1 MKQRMKVS
9 DKNTQIGIDI
19 GTEKICCAITEINS
33 DEKSN
38 KILGVGSVPSQGIKK
53 GSIVHRDRVM
63 DAIESAVREAELM
76 AGIKVNRAMLSISGD
91 HIRGINTQGAIAI
104 QKGNARNVP
113 VVEQEITQNDVS
125 RVLELAKAVSL
136 PVDREILHILPQE
149 YLIDTMD
156 SIKDP
161 VGMSGRRLEAKVHL
175 ITMAATTAKNLVNC
189 VHELAIDVEGLVF
202 QGLASAIATLDT
214 DEKELGVVVVDIGA
228 GTTDITVFYDGGV
241 RHTAVIGVGAS
252 TVTNDI
258 AVMLQIGMEDAEQI
272 KLKYAS
278 AKASMSSTELEFDLP
293 VKNGGI
299 ARKVSEH
306 ELSRYVEARMIE
318 LIQLIGREIARSDV
332 SDQLTYGL
340 VLTGGGSM
348 LRNLVPLAQ
357 EKFNMPVR
365 IGRPKNFSGAVDIAS
380 TADFTAAIG
389 LTQWASVTRDL
400 VMQETGLSPIGKAV
414 TNIKDWV
421 RGLFT

>member
-19 GTEKICCAITEINS
+19 GTSKICCAITEINS
-33 DEKSN
+33 DEGSN
-38 KILGVGSVPSQGIKK
+38 KILGVGKVPSQGIKK

-63 DAIESAVREAELM
+63 DAIEAAVREAELM
-76 AGIKVNRAMLSISGD
+76 ASIKVNRALLSISGD

-104 QKGNARNVP
+104 QKGSARNVP
-113 VVEQEITQNDVS
+113 MEQEITHNDVS

-202 QGLASAIATLDT
+202 QALASAIATLDT
-214 DEKELGVVVVDIGA
+214 DEKELGVAVVDIGA
-228 GTTDITVFYDGGV
+228 GTTDITVFYDDGV
-241 RHTAVIGVGAS
+241 RHSAVIGVGAS
-252 TVTNDI
+252 MVTNDI

-318 LIQLIGREIARSDV
+318 LIQLIGREIARADV

-340 VLTGGGSM
+340 VLTGGGAM

-389 LTQWASVTRDL
+389 LTQWTSVTSDL

-421 RGLFT
+421 RGLFA

>member
-19 GTEKICCAITEINS
+19 GTAKICCVITKINS
-33 DEKSN
+33 DEGSN
-38 KILGVGSVPSQGIKK
+38 KILGVGNAPSQGIKK

-63 DAIESAVREAELM
+63 DAIEAAVREAELM

-104 QKGNARNVP
+104 QKGSARNVP
-113 VVEQEITQNDVS
+113 MEQEITQNDVS

-149 YLIDTMD
+149 YLVDTMD
-156 SIKDP
+156 SIKNP

-189 VHELAIDVEGLVF
+189 VHEMAIDVEGLVF
-202 QGLASAIATLDT
+202 QALASAIATLDT
-214 DEKELGVVVVDIGA
+214 DEKELGVAVVDIGA

-241 RHTAVIGVGAS
+241 RHSAVIGVGAS
-252 TVTNDI
+252 AVTNDI

-318 LIQLIGREIARSDV
+318 LIQLIGREIARADV

-340 VLTGGGSM
+340 VLTGGGAM

-389 LTQWASVTRDL
+389 LTQWTSVTSDL
-400 VMQETGLSPIGKAV
+400 VIQETGLSPIGKAV

-421 RGLFT
+421 RGLFA

>member
-19 GTEKICCAITEINS
+19 GTAKICCAITKINS
-33 DEKSN
+33 DEGSN
-38 KILGVGSVPSQGIKK
+38 KILGVGNAPSQGIKK

-63 DAIESAVREAELM
+63 DAIEAAVREAELM

-104 QKGNARNVP
+104 QKGSARNVP
-113 VVEQEITQNDVS
+113 MEQEITQNDVS

-149 YLIDTMD
+149 YLVDTMD
-156 SIKDP
+156 SIKNP

-189 VHELAIDVEGLVF
+189 VHEMAIDVEGLVF
-202 QGLASAIATLDT
+202 QALASAIATLDT
-214 DEKELGVVVVDIGA
+214 DEKELGVAVVDIGA
-228 GTTDITVFYDGGV
+228 GTTDITVFYDGGI
-241 RHTAVIGVGAS
+241 RHSAVIGVGAS
-252 TVTNDI
+252 AVTNDI

-299 ARKVSEH
+299 VRKVSEH

-340 VLTGGGSM
+340 VLTGGGAM

-357 EKFNMPVR
+357 EKFNMPIR

-400 VMQETGLSPIGKAV
+400 VMQETGLSPVGKAV

>member
-1 MKQRMKVS
+1 MKQRLKIS

-19 GTEKICCAITEINS
+19 GTSKICCAITEINS
-33 DEKSN
+33 DEGSN
-38 KILGVGSVPSQGIKK
+38 KILGIGSVPSQGIKK
-53 GSIVHRDRVM
+53 GSIVHRDKVM
-63 DAIESAVREAELM
+63 ESIEAAVREAELM
-76 AGIKVNRAMLSISGD
+76 AGIKVSRVMLSISGD

-104 QKGNARNVP
+104 QKGTTSNVP
-113 VVEQEITQNDVS
+113 VEQEITQNDVS

-189 VHELAIDVEGLVF
+189 VHEMAIDVEGLVF
-202 QGLASAIATLDT
+202 QALASAIATLDT
-214 DEKELGVVVVDIGA
+214 DEKELGVAVVDIGA

-241 RHTAVIGVGAS
+241 RHSAVIGVGAS

-258 AVMLQIGMEDAEQI
+258 AVMLQIGMEDAEEI
-272 KLKYAS
+272 KMKYAS

-318 LIQLIGREIARSDV
+318 LIQLISREIARSDV

-421 RGLFT
+421 RGRFT

>member
-19 GTEKICCAITEINS
+19 GTSKICCAITEINL
-33 DEKSN
+33 DEGSN
-38 KILGVGSVPSQGIKK
+38 KILGVGNVPSQGIKK

-63 DAIESAVREAELM
+63 DAIEAAVREAELM

-104 QKGNARNVP
+104 QKGSARNVP
-113 VVEQEITQNDVS
+113 VEQEITQNDVS

-136 PVDREILHILPQE
+136 PIDREILHILPQE

-202 QGLASAIATLDT
+202 QVLASAIATLDT
-214 DEKELGVVVVDIGA
+214 DEKELGVAVVDIGA

-241 RHTAVIGVGAS
+241 RHSAVIGVGAS

-258 AVMLQIGMEDAEQI
+258 AVMLQIGMGDAEQI

-318 LIQLIGREIARSDV
+318 LIQLIDREIARADV

-340 VLTGGGSM
+340 VLTGGGAM
-348 LRNLVPLAQ
+348 LRNLVPLTQ

-365 IGRPKNFSGAVDIAS
+365 IGRPKNFSGAIDIAS

-400 VMQETGLSPIGKAV
+400 VMQETGLSSIGKTV
-414 TNIKDWV
+414 TIIKDWV

>member
-19 GTEKICCAITEINS
+19 GTSKICCAITEINS
-33 DEKSN
+33 DEGSN
-38 KILGVGSVPSQGIKK
+38 KILGVGNVPSQGIKK

-63 DAIESAVREAELM
+63 DAIEAAVREAELM
-76 AGIKVNRAMLSISGD
+76 ASIKVNRALLSISGD

-104 QKGNARNVP
+104 QKGSARNVP
-113 VVEQEITQNDVS
+113 MEQEITHNDVS

-202 QGLASAIATLDT
+202 QALASAIATLDT
-214 DEKELGVVVVDIGA
+214 DEKELGVAVVDIGA
-228 GTTDITVFYDGGV
+228 GTTDITVFYDDGV
-241 RHTAVIGVGAS
+241 RHSAVIGVGAS
-252 TVTNDI
+252 MVTNDL

-318 LIQLIGREIARSDV
+318 LIQLIGREIARADV

-340 VLTGGGSM
+340 VLTGGGAM

-389 LTQWASVTRDL
+389 LTQWTSVTSDL

>member
-1 MKQRMKVS
+1 MKRSMKIS
-9 DKNTQIGIDI
+9 DKNIEIGIDI
-19 GTEKICCAITEINS
+19 GTSKTCCLISEIKS
-33 DEKSN
+33 EEESN
-38 KILGVGSVPSQGIKK
+38 KILGVGKAPSQGIKK
-53 GSIVHRDRVM
+53 GSIIHRDKVM
-63 DAIESAVREAELM
+63 ESIEIAVREAELM
-76 AGIKVNRAMLSISGD
+76 SGVKVNRATVSISGN

-104 QKGNARNVP
+104 QKGTSSNVP
-113 VVEQEITQNDVS
+113 IEQEISRSDVT

-136 PVDREILHILPQE
+136 PIDREILHILPQE

-202 QGLASAIATLDT
+202 QGLASSIATLDS
-214 DEKELGVVVVDIGA
+214 DEKDMGVAVVDIGA
-228 GTTDITVFYDGGV
+228 GTTDVTVFYDGGI
-241 RHTAVIGVGAS
+241 RHSAVVDVGAN

-272 KLKYAS
+272 KMKYAS

-318 LIQLIGREIARSDV
+318 LIQLIGREISRAGIN
-332 SDQLTYGL
+332 DQLTYGV
-340 VLTGGGSM
+340 VLTGGGAM

-357 EKFNMPVR
+357 EKFNLPVR
-365 IGRPKNFSGAVDIAS
+365 IGQHKNFSGAVDIAS

-389 LTQWASVTRDL
+389 LTQWNSVTRDM
-400 VMQETGLSPIGKAV
+400 VMKDMTVTPIGKAV

>member
-19 GTEKICCAITEINS
+19 GTSKICCAITEINS
-33 DEKSN
+33 DEGSN
-38 KILGVGSVPSQGIKK
+38 KILGVGKVPSQGIKK

-63 DAIESAVREAELM
+63 DAIEAAVREAELM
-76 AGIKVNRAMLSISGD
+76 ASIKVNRALLSISGD

-104 QKGNARNVP
+104 QKGSARNVP
-113 VVEQEITQNDVS
+113 MEQEITHNDVS

-202 QGLASAIATLDT
+202 QALASAIATLDT
-214 DEKELGVVVVDIGA
+214 DEKELGVAVVDIGA
-228 GTTDITVFYDGGV
+228 GTTDITVFYDDGV
-241 RHTAVIGVGAS
+241 RHSAVIGVGAS
-252 TVTNDI
+252 MVTNDI

-318 LIQLIGREIARSDV
+318 LIQLIGREIARADV

-340 VLTGGGSM
+340 VLTGGGAM

-389 LTQWASVTRDL
+389 LTQWTSVTSDL

>member
-19 GTEKICCAITEINS
+19 GTAKICCAITEINS
-33 DEKSN
+33 DEGSN
-38 KILGVGSVPSQGIKK
+38 KILGVGNVPSQGIKK

-63 DAIESAVREAELM
+63 DAIEAAVREAELM

-104 QKGNARNVP
+104 QKGSARNVP
-113 VVEQEITQNDVS
+113 VEQEITQNDVS

-202 QGLASAIATLDT
+202 QVLASAIATLDT
-214 DEKELGVVVVDIGA
+214 DEKELGVAVVDIGA

-241 RHTAVIGVGAS
+241 RHSAVIGVGAS

-258 AVMLQIGMEDAEQI
+258 AVMLQIGMGDAEQI

-318 LIQLIGREIARSDV
+318 LIQLIGREIARADV

-340 VLTGGGSM
+340 VLTGGGAM

-389 LTQWASVTRDL
+389 LTQWTSVTSDL
-400 VMQETGLSPIGKAV
+400 VIQETGLSPIGKAV
-414 TNIKDWV
+414 KNIKDWV
-421 RGLFT
+421 RGLFA

>member
-19 GTEKICCAITEINS
+19 GTSKICCVITEINS
-33 DEKSN
+33 DEGSN
-38 KILGVGSVPSQGIKK
+38 KILGVGNVPSQGIKK

-63 DAIESAVREAELM
+63 DAIEAAVREAELM
-76 AGIKVNRAMLSISGD
+76 AGIRVNRAILCISGD
-91 HIRGINTQGAIAI
+91 HIHGINTQGAIAI
-104 QKGNARNVP
+104 QKGSARNVP
-113 VVEQEITQNDVS
+113 VEQEITQNDVS

-136 PVDREILHILPQE
+136 PVDRDILHILPQE

-202 QGLASAIATLDT
+202 QALASAIATLDT
-214 DEKELGVVVVDIGA
+214 DEKELGVAVVDIGA

-241 RHTAVIGVGAS
+241 RHSAVIGVGAS

-258 AVMLQIGMEDAEQI
+258 AVMLQIGMEEAEQI

-318 LIQLIGREIARSDV
+318 LIQLIGREIARADV

-340 VLTGGGSM
+340 VLTGGGAM

-400 VMQETGLSPIGKAV
+400 VMQETDLSSIGKTV

-421 RGLFT
+421 RELFT

>member
-1 MKQRMKVS
+1 MKQRMKIS
-9 DKNTQIGIDI
+9 DKNTQIGIDV
-19 GTEKICCAITEINS
+19 GTSKICCAITEINS
-33 DEKSN
+33 DEGSN
-38 KILGVGSVPSQGIKK
+38 KILGVGNVPSQGIKK

-63 DAIESAVREAELM
+63 DAIEAAIQEAELM

-91 HIRGINTQGAIAI
+91 HIRGINTQGAIAM
-104 QKGNARNVP
+104 QKGSASNLP
-113 VVEQEITQNDVS
+113 VEQEITQNDVS

-202 QGLASAIATLDT
+202 QAMASAIATLDT
-214 DEKELGVVVVDIGA
+214 DEKELGVAVVDIGA

-241 RHTAVIGVGAS
+241 RHSAVIGVGAS

-318 LIQLIGREIARSDV
+318 LIQLIGREIARADV

-340 VLTGGGSM
+340 VLTGGGAM

-414 TNIKDWV
+414 INLKDWV
-421 RGLFT
+421 KGLFS

>member
-1 MKQRMKVS
+1 MKQHMKVR

-19 GTEKICCAITEINS
+19 GTAKICCAITEINS
-33 DEKSN
+33 DEGSN
-38 KILGVGSVPSQGIKK
+38 KILGVGNAPSQGIKK

-63 DAIESAVREAELM
+63 DAIEAAVREAELM

-104 QKGNARNVP
+104 QKGSARNVP
-113 VVEQEITQNDVS
+113 MEQEITQNDVS

-149 YLIDTMD
+149 YLVDTMD
-156 SIKDP
+156 SIKNP

-189 VHELAIDVEGLVF
+189 VHEMAIDVEGLVF
-202 QGLASAIATLDT
+202 QALASAIATLDT
-214 DEKELGVVVVDIGA
+214 DEKELGVAVVDIGA

-241 RHTAVIGVGAS
+241 RHSAVIGVGAS
-252 TVTNDI
+252 AVTNDI

-318 LIQLIGREIARSDV
+318 LIQLIGREIARADV

-340 VLTGGGSM
+340 VLTGGGAM

>member
-1 MKQRMKVS
+1 MKQRMKIS

-19 GTEKICCAITEINS
+19 GTSKICCAITEINS
-33 DEKSN
+33 DEGSN
-38 KILGVGSVPSQGIKK
+38 KILGVGNVPSQGIKK

-63 DAIESAVREAELM
+63 DAIEAAVREAELM

-104 QKGNARNVP
+104 QKGTTSNVP
-113 VVEQEITQNDVS
+113 VEQEITQNDVS

-189 VHELAIDVEGLVF
+189 VHEMAIDVEGLVF
-202 QGLASAIATLDT
+202 QALASAIATLDT
-214 DEKELGVVVVDIGA
+214 DEKELGVAVVDIGA

-241 RHTAVIGVGAS
+241 RHSAVIGVGAS

-306 ELSRYVEARMIE
+306 ELSRYVEARMVEI
-318 LIQLIGREIARSDV
+318 LQLIMREV
-332 SDQLTYGL
+332 SRADIKEKLTYGM
-340 VLTGGGSM
+340 VLTGGGSE
-348 LRNLVPLAQ
+348 LKNLVGLAQ
-357 EKFNMPVR
+357 ETINMPVR
-365 IGRPKNFSGAVDIAS
+365 VGNPVNLSGAVDVAS
-380 TADFTAAIG
+380 RPIYASAIG
-389 LTQWASVTRDL
+389 LAQWKTFGEDISL
-400 VMQETGLSPIGKAV
+400 IHKTGNTFKGAMGKF
-414 TNIKDWV
+414 KK
-421 RGLFT
+421 LMKEFF

>member
-19 GTEKICCAITEINS
+19 GTAKICCAITEINS
-33 DEKSN
+33 DEGSN
-38 KILGVGSVPSQGIKK
+38 KILGVGNAPSQGIKK

-63 DAIESAVREAELM
+63 DAIEAAVREAELM

-104 QKGNARNVP
+104 QKGSARNVP
-113 VVEQEITQNDVS
+113 MEQEITQNDVS

-149 YLIDTMD
+149 YLVDTMD

-189 VHELAIDVEGLVF
+189 VHEMAIDVEGLVF
-202 QGLASAIATLDT
+202 QALASAIATLDT
-214 DEKELGVVVVDIGA
+214 DEKELGVAVVDIGA

-241 RHTAVIGVGAS
+241 RHSAVIGVGAS
-252 TVTNDI
+252 AVTNDI

-318 LIQLIGREIARSDV
+318 LIQLIGREIARADV

-340 VLTGGGSM
+340 VLTGGGAM

-389 LTQWASVTRDL
+389 LTQWTSVTSDL
-400 VMQETGLSPIGKAV
+400 VIQETGLSPIGKAV

-421 RGLFT
+421 RGLFA

>member
-19 GTEKICCAITEINS
+19 GTSKICCAITEINS
-33 DEKSN
+33 DEGSN
-38 KILGVGSVPSQGIKK
+38 KILGVGNVPSQGIKK

-63 DAIESAVREAELM
+63 DAIEAAVREAELM

-104 QKGNARNVP
+104 QKGSARNVP
-113 VVEQEITQNDVS
+113 IEQEITQNDVS

-136 PVDREILHILPQE
+136 PIDREILHILPQE

-202 QGLASAIATLDT
+202 QVLASAIATLDT
-214 DEKELGVVVVDIGA
+214 DEKELGVAVVDIGA

-241 RHTAVIGVGAS
+241 RHSAVIGVGAS

-258 AVMLQIGMEDAEQI
+258 AVMLQIGMGDAEQI

-318 LIQLIGREIARSDV
+318 LIQLIGREIARADV

-340 VLTGGGSM
+340 VLTGGGAM

-389 LTQWASVTRDL
+389 LTQWTSVTSDL
-400 VMQETGLSPIGKAV
+400 VIQETGLSPIGKAV
-414 TNIKDWV
+414 KNIKDWV
-421 RGLFT
+421 RGLFA

>member
-1 MKQRMKVS
+1 MKQRMKIS
-9 DKNTQIGIDI
+9 DKNSQIGIDI
-19 GTEKICCAITEINS
+19 GTSKICCAITEINS
-33 DEKSN
+33 DEGSN
-38 KILGVGSVPSQGIKK
+38 KILGVGKVPSQGIKK

-63 DAIESAVREAELM
+63 DAIEAAVREAELM
-76 AGIKVNRAMLSISGD
+76 AGIKVSRAMLSISGD

-104 QKGNARNVP
+104 QKSSARNVP
-113 VVEQEITQNDVS
+113 VEQEITQNDVS

-202 QGLASAIATLDT
+202 QALASAIATVDT
-214 DEKELGVVVVDIGA
+214 DEKELGVAVVDIGA
-228 GTTDITVFYDGGV
+228 GTTDITIFYDGGV
-241 RHTAVIGVGAS
+241 RHSAVIGVGAS

-318 LIQLIGREIARSDV
+318 LIQLIGREIERADV

-340 VLTGGGSM
+340 VLTGGGAM

-389 LTQWASVTRDL
+389 LTQWASVTKDL
-400 VMQETGLSPIGKAV
+400 VMQETGLSSIGKTV

>member
-1 MKQRMKVS
+1 MKQRMKIS

-19 GTEKICCAITEINS
+19 GTSKICCAITEINS

-38 KILGVGSVPSQGIKK
+38 KILGVGSVPSHGIKK

-76 AGIKVNRAMLSISGD
+76 AGIKVSRAMLSISGD

-104 QKGNARNVP
+104 QKGTTSNVP
-113 VVEQEITQNDVS
+113 VEQEITQNDVS

-161 VGMSGRRLEAKVHL
+161 VGMSGRRREAKVHL

-202 QGLASAIATLDT
+202 QALASAIATLDT
-214 DEKELGVVVVDIGA
+214 DEKELGVAVVDIGA
-228 GTTDITVFYDGGV
+228 GTTDITVFYDDGV
-241 RHTAVIGVGAS
+241 RHSAVIGVGAS
-252 TVTNDI
+252 TITNDI
-258 AVMLQIGMEDAEQI
+258 AVMLQIGMEDAEEI

-340 VLTGGGSM
+340 VLTGGGAM

-357 EKFNMPVR
+357 EKFNMPIR

-389 LTQWASVTRDL
+389 LTQWDSVTRDL
-400 VMQETGLSPIGKAV
+400 VMQEAGLSPIGKTV
-414 TNIKDWV
+414 TNIKNWV

>member
-1 MKQRMKVS
+1 MKQRMKIS

-19 GTEKICCAITEINS
+19 GTSKICCAITEINS
-33 DEKSN
+33 DEESN
-38 KILGVGSVPSQGIKK
+38 KILGVASVPSQGIKK

-63 DAIESAVREAELM
+63 DAIEAAVREAELM

-104 QKGNARNVP
+104 QKSSARNVP
-113 VVEQEITQNDVS
+113 MEQEITQNDVS

-189 VHELAIDVEGLVF
+189 VHEMAIDVEGLVF
-202 QGLASAIATLDT
+202 QALASANATLES
-214 DEKELGVVVVDIGA
+214 DEKVLGVADVEYGS
-228 GTTDITVFYDGGV
+228 GTTDITEIYDCGV
-241 RHTAVIGVGAS
+241 RHSAVIGVGAS

-340 VLTGGGSM
+340 VLTGGGAM

-357 EKFNMPVR
+357 EKFNMPIR

>member
-1 MKQRMKVS
+1 MKQRLKSS

-19 GTEKICCAITEINS
+19 GTSKICCAITEINS
-33 DEKSN
+33 DEGSN
-38 KILGVGSVPSQGIKK
+38 KILGIGSVPSQGIKK
-53 GSIVHRDRVM
+53 GSIVHRDKVM
-63 DAIESAVREAELM
+63 ESIEAAVREAELM
-76 AGIKVNRAMLSISGD
+76 AGIKVSRVMLSISGD

-104 QKGNARNVP
+104 QKGTTSNVP
-113 VVEQEITQNDVS
+113 VEQEITQNDVS

-189 VHELAIDVEGLVF
+189 VHEMAIDVEGLVF
-202 QGLASAIATLDT
+202 QALASAIATLDK
-214 DEKELGVVVVDIGA
+214 DEKEMGVAVVDIGA

-241 RHTAVIGVGAS
+241 RHSAVIGVGAS

-258 AVMLQIGMEDAEQI
+258 AVMLQIGMEDAEEI
-272 KLKYAS
+272 KMKYAS

-318 LIQLIGREIARSDV
+318 LIQLIGREITRSDV

-340 VLTGGGSM
+340 VLTGGGAM

-357 EKFNMPVR
+357 EKFNMPIR

-400 VMQETGLSPIGKAV
+400 VMQETGLSPIGKTV

>member
-19 GTEKICCAITEINS
+19 GTSKICCAITEINS
-33 DEKSN
+33 DEGSN
-38 KILGVGSVPSQGIKK
+38 KILGVGNVPSQGIKK

-63 DAIESAVREAELM
+63 DAIEAAVREAELM

-104 QKGNARNVP
+104 QKGSARNVP
-113 VVEQEITQNDVS
+113 VEQEITQNDVS

-136 PVDREILHILPQE
+136 PIDREILHILPQE

-202 QGLASAIATLDT
+202 QVLASAIATLDT
-214 DEKELGVVVVDIGA
+214 DEKELGVAVVDIGA

-241 RHTAVIGVGAS
+241 RHSAVIGVGAS

-258 AVMLQIGMEDAEQI
+258 AVMLQIGMGDAEQI

-318 LIQLIGREIARSDV
+318 LIQLIGREIARADV

-340 VLTGGGSM
+340 VLTGGGAM

-389 LTQWASVTRDL
+389 LTQWSSVTRDL
-400 VMQETGLSPIGKAV
+400 VIQETDLSSIGKTV

>member
-19 GTEKICCAITEINS
+19 GTAKICCAITEINS
-33 DEKSN
+33 DEGSN
-38 KILGVGSVPSQGIKK
+38 KILGVGNAPSQGIKK

-63 DAIESAVREAELM
+63 DAIEAAVREAELM

-91 HIRGINTQGAIAI
+91 HIRGINTQGAIDI
-104 QKGNARNVP
+104 QKGSARNVP
-113 VVEQEITQNDVS
+113 MEQEITQNDVS

-149 YLIDTMD
+149 YLVDTMD

-189 VHELAIDVEGLVF
+189 VHEMAIDVEGLVF
-202 QGLASAIATLDT
+202 QALASAIATLDT
-214 DEKELGVVVVDIGA
+214 DEKELGVAVVDIGA

-241 RHTAVIGVGAS
+241 RHSAVIGVGAS
-252 TVTNDI
+252 AVTNDI

-306 ELSRYVEARMIE
+306 ELSRYVEARMVE
-318 LIQLIGREIARSDV
+318 LLQLIGREIARADV

-340 VLTGGGSM
+340 VLTGGGAM

-389 LTQWASVTRDL
+389 LTQWTSVTSDL

-421 RGLFT
+421 RGLFA

>member
-19 GTEKICCAITEINS
+19 GTSKICCSITEINS
-33 DEKSN
+33 DEGSN
-38 KILGVGSVPSQGIKK
+38 KILGVGNVPSQGMKK

-63 DAIESAVREAELM
+63 DAIEAAVREAELM

-104 QKGNARNVP
+104 QKGSARNVP
-113 VVEQEITQNDVS
+113 VEQEITQNDVS

-175 ITMAATTAKNLVNC
+175 ITMAATTAKNLVSC

-202 QGLASAIATLDT
+202 QALASAIATLDT
-214 DEKELGVVVVDIGA
+214 DEKELGVAVVDIGA

-241 RHTAVIGVGAS
+241 RHSAVIGVGANA
-252 TVTNDI
+252 VTNDI

-318 LIQLIGREIARSDV
+318 LIQLIDREIARADV

-340 VLTGGGSM
+340 VLTGGGAM
-348 LRNLVPLAQ
+348 LRNLVPLTQ

-400 VMQETGLSPIGKAV
+400 VMQETGLSSIGKTV